1 MGRGG
6 IGRKGGSWWRCG
18 VLATAF
24 WLCLAVASGAG
35 AANPSEPAAIA
46 ALRADQTRTA
56 AQLEAQAA
64 RLRAS
69 TADPR
74 FRAWATLAEAEFAN
88 DQEHAD
94 EAMAGLDQA
103 IAQADALKLPDLR
116 FEALIRLST
125 VLVNRGR
132 SKDTEAVLA
141 KMQAM
146 VEAGGN
152 TRWRAQW
159 LHERGVLERKLGRF
173 EQARALFVQARALF
187 HGIGDP
193 VMEARE
199 MNSIGNLDGR
209 TGRFSD
215 AVAMHSDA
223 LTMARKAG
231 DKAETARSLRML
243 GVLYLNLDD
252 EELAS
257 RYLLEALD
265 YVEERNR
272 REAIALHGELIGTF
286 TRLEKL
292 TEAEYHGQQAVRL
305 AELSGSHP
313 NRVNAFTRMA
323 ELRLLQG
330 RIDEAEQWVARAN
343 ESRDHV
349 AVRDRSLIGISRM
362 RVLAARDR
370 TAAALKEADA
380 VLADVRDLGDRIL
393 ERSVLDLMSELQLRA
408 GDAASAFATRKAHQ
422 KLDKE
427 LAIDVAARRIALLES
442 SLERERAKT
451 ERELLQR
458 DNDIQALRLNRQR
471 LIAIA
476 LLVGLATVLVV
487 SALLYARYR
496 STLRHRNELRASRD
510 ALERRG
516 QYRRTDRPR
525 QPPRRRACAGR
536 TPGPHSRTAD
546 GDAARSRRVQ
556 AHQRQPR
563 PPGRRCG
570 AAGSGDAHARRVAGG
585 RAAGRWGGE
594 EFIAILDGAPG
605 REPASV
611 AEAMRAA
618 LAAAPVLFEGTAI
631 PVTVSI
637 GVATAFAADGIDT
650 LLAEADAALYRAKGA
665 GRNSRGLR
673 ARAGRAGLSL
683 SPRRAGGTHRHPASP
698 GNARDARASSAA
710 CSVVV
715 TTTSSSCLAQR
726 LAEEI
731 DHRAVAAVMQAIA
744 IGADAVHRRHVA
756 EVLDRT
762 RAQQRLPRHRRAP
775 TASWRRTAAGRNPAA
790 RRSTSKRLRANTGK
804 RRS

>member
-1 MGRGG
+1 MGRRGS
-6 IGRKGGSWWRCG
+6 RQAGGSLQRSVALSALLWLG
-18 VLATAF
+18 LVLAF
-24 WLCLAVASGAG
+24 GAG
-35 AANPSEPAAIA
+35 AANPSEPPAIA

-64 RLRAS
+64 SLRAKS
-69 TADPR
+69 PDPG
-74 FRAWATLAEAEFAN
+74 FRAWAMLAEAEFAN
-88 DQEHAD
+88 DQEHA
-94 EAMAGLDQA
+94 EASLAALDQV
-103 IAQADALKLPDLR
+103 IAQSDALKLPDLR

-125 VLVNRGR
+125 ILVNRGR
-132 SKDTEAVLA
+132 SRETEAVLA
-141 KMQAM
+141 KMQAL
-146 VEAGGN
+146 VESNNN
-152 TRWRAQW
+152 TRWRALW
-159 LHERGVLERKLGRF
+159 LHERGVLARKLGRF
-173 EQARALFVQARALF
+173 EEARTLFLQARSLFRAA
-187 HGIGDP
+187 GDP

-223 LTMARKAG
+223 LTIARKAG
-231 DKAETARSLRML
+231 DNGETARSLRML

-257 RYLLEALD
+257 RHLLEALD
-265 YVEERNR
+265 HVEERNR

-292 TEAEYHGQQAVRL
+292 VEAEYHGQQAVRL

-330 RIDEAEQWVARAN
+330 RIGEAEQWVVKAN
-343 ESRDHV
+343 ESREHV

-370 TAAALKEADA
+370 TGEALKQADA
-380 VLADVRDLGDRIL
+380 VLGDVRDLGDRIL
-393 ERSVLDLMSELQLRA
+393 ERSVLDLMSELQLRV

-442 SLERERAKT
+442 SLERERSKA

-471 LIAIA
+471 LVAIA

-510 ALERRG
+510 ALERVAN
-516 QYRRTDRPR
+516 TDALTGLANRHAAA
-525 QPPRRRACAGR
+525 RALGERLGR
-536 TPGPHSRTAD
+536 IPEPLTVMLLDLDEFKRINDSHGHQA
-546 GDAARSRRVQ
+546 GDAVLRESAARMRD
-556 AHQRQPR
+556 ALPE
-563 PPGRRCG
+563 G
-570 AAGSGDAHARRVAGG
+570 ALL
-585 RAAGRWGGE
+585 GRWGGE
-594 EFIAILDGAPG
+594 EFIVILDGAPG
-605 REPASV
+605 LEPASV

-618 LAAAPVLFEGTAI
+618 LAAAPVSFDGVAI

-637 GVATAFAADGIDT
+637 GVATAFASDGIDT

-665 GRNSRGLR
+665 GRNRVVY
-673 ARAGRAGLSL
+673 GR
-683 SPRRAGGTHRHPASP
+683 SP
-698 GNARDARASSAA
+698 
-710 CSVVV
+710 V
-715 TTTSSSCLAQR
+715 
-726 LAEEI
+726 
-731 DHRAVAAVMQAIA
+731 VAA
-744 IGADAVHRRHVA
+744 
-756 EVLDRT
+756 
-762 RAQQRLPRHRRAP
+762 
-775 TASWRRTAAGRNPAA
+775 
-790 RRSTSKRLRANTGK
+790 
-804 RRS
+804 

>member
-1 MGRGG
+1 MHRRESGQASGPLRRG
-6 IGRKGGSWWRCG
+6 IALAAAS
-18 VLATAF
+18 VLAMVLAF
-24 WLCLAVASGAG
+24 G
-35 AANPSEPAAIA
+35 AAAGNPSEPAAIA

-64 RLRAS
+64 RLRAGA
-69 TADPR
+69 TDPK

-94 EAMAGLDQA
+94 AAMAGLDQA
-103 IAQADALKLPDLR
+103 MSQADALKLPDLR
-116 FEALIRLST
+116 FEALLRLST
-125 VLVNRGR
+125 ILVNRGR
-132 SKDTEAVLA
+132 SNDTEAVLA

-146 VEAGGN
+146 VESSRDP
-152 TRWRAQW
+152 RWRAQW

-173 EQARALFVQARALF
+173 EQARALFVQARILF
-187 HGIGDP
+187 RDVGEQ

-215 AVAMHSDA
+215 AVAMHGDA
-223 LTMARKAG
+223 LALARKAG

-257 RYLLEALD
+257 RYLLQALD

-292 TEAEYHGQQAVRL
+292 TQAEYHGQQAVRL

-323 ELRLLQG
+323 DLRLLQG
-330 RIDEAEQWVARAN
+330 RIDEAERWVERAN
-343 ESRDHV
+343 ASRDHV

-370 TAAALKEADA
+370 TRDALREADV

-427 LAIDVAARRIALLES
+427 LAIDVAARKIALLES
-442 SLERERAKT
+442 SLERQRAKA

-476 LLVGLATVLVV
+476 LLVGLATVLAI

-510 ALERRG
+510 ALERVAN
-516 QYRRTDRPR
+516 TDALTGLANRHAAAQALGER
-525 QPPRRRACAGR
+525 LGR
-536 TPGPHSRTAD
+536 IPEPLTVMLLDLDEFKRINDSHGHQA
-546 GDAARSRRVQ
+546 GDAVLREAASRM
-556 AHQRQPR
+556 
-563 PPGRRCG
+563 
-570 AAGSGDAHARRVAGG
+570 RVALPQD
-585 RAAGRWGGE
+585 ALLGRWGGE
-594 EFIAILDGAPG
+594 EFIAILDGLPG
-605 REPASV
+605 REPAAV
-611 AEAMRAA
+611 AEGMRAA
-618 LAAAPVLFEGTAI
+618 LAAAPVPFEGLEI

-637 GVATAFAADGIDT
+637 GVATAFAADGIDA

-665 GRNSRGLR
+665 GRNRVVYGP
-673 ARAGRAGLSL
+673 
-683 SPRRAGGTHRHPASP
+683 SPA
-698 GNARDARASSAA
+698 
-710 CSVVV
+710 
-715 TTTSSSCLAQR
+715 LA
-726 LAEEI
+726 
-731 DHRAVAAVMQAIA
+731 
-744 IGADAVHRRHVA
+744 
-756 EVLDRT
+756 T
-762 RAQQRLPRHRRAP
+762 
-775 TASWRRTAAGRNPAA
+775 
-790 RRSTSKRLRANTGK
+790 
-804 RRS
+804 

>member
-1 MGRGG
+1 MGRRGS
-6 IGRKGGSWWRCG
+6 RQAGGSLQRSVALSALLWLG
-18 VLATAF
+18 LVLAF
-24 WLCLAVASGAG
+24 GAG
-35 AANPSEPAAIA
+35 AANPSEPPAIA

-64 RLRAS
+64 SLRAKS
-69 TADPR
+69 PDPG
-74 FRAWATLAEAEFAN
+74 FRAWAMLAEAEFAN
-88 DQEHAD
+88 DQEHA
-94 EAMAGLDQA
+94 EASLAALDQV
-103 IAQADALKLPDLR
+103 IAQSDALKLPDLR

-125 VLVNRGR
+125 ILVNRGR
-132 SKDTEAVLA
+132 SRETEAVLA
-141 KMQAM
+141 KMQAL
-146 VEAGGN
+146 VESNNN
-152 TRWRAQW
+152 TRWRALW
-159 LHERGVLERKLGRF
+159 LHERGVLARKLGRF
-173 EQARALFVQARALF
+173 EEARTLFLQARSLFRAA
-187 HGIGDP
+187 GDP

-223 LTMARKAG
+223 LTIARKAG
-231 DKAETARSLRML
+231 DNGETARSLRML

-257 RYLLEALD
+257 RHLLEALD
-265 YVEERNR
+265 HVEERNR

-292 TEAEYHGQQAVRL
+292 VEAEYHGQQAVRL

-330 RIDEAEQWVARAN
+330 RIGEAEQWVVKAN
-343 ESRDHV
+343 ESREHV

-370 TAAALKEADA
+370 TGEALKQADA
-380 VLADVRDLGDRIL
+380 VLGDVRDLGDRIL
-393 ERSVLDLMSELQLRA
+393 ERSVLDLMSELQLRV

-442 SLERERAKT
+442 SLERERSKA

-471 LIAIA
+471 LVAIA

-510 ALERRG
+510 ALERVAN
-516 QYRRTDRPR
+516 TDALTGLANRHAAA
-525 QPPRRRACAGR
+525 RALGERLGR
-536 TPGPHSRTAD
+536 IPEPLTVMLLDLDEFKRINDSHGHQA
-546 GDAARSRRVQ
+546 GDAVLRESAARMRD
-556 AHQRQPR
+556 ALPE
-563 PPGRRCG
+563 G
-570 AAGSGDAHARRVAGG
+570 ALL
-585 RAAGRWGGE
+585 GRWGGE
-594 EFIAILDGAPG
+594 EFIVILDGAPG
-605 REPASV
+605 LEPASV

-618 LAAAPVLFEGTAI
+618 LAAAPVSFDGVAI

-637 GVATAFAADGIDT
+637 GVATAFSSDGIDA

-665 GRNSRGLR
+665 GRNRVVY
-673 ARAGRAGLSL
+673 GR
-683 SPRRAGGTHRHPASP
+683 SP
-698 GNARDARASSAA
+698 
-710 CSVVV
+710 V
-715 TTTSSSCLAQR
+715 
-726 LAEEI
+726 
-731 DHRAVAAVMQAIA
+731 VAA
-744 IGADAVHRRHVA
+744 
-756 EVLDRT
+756 
-762 RAQQRLPRHRRAP
+762 
-775 TASWRRTAAGRNPAA
+775 
-790 RRSTSKRLRANTGK
+790 
-804 RRS
+804 

>member
-1 MGRGG
+1 MLARSIRVPNMHRRGSGQARGPLRRG
-6 IGRKGGSWWRCG
+6 IALVAVFWLGL
-18 VLATAF
+18 VLAF
-24 WLCLAVASGAG
+24 GAS

-64 RLRAS
+64 RMRA
-69 TADPR
+69 TATDPK

-88 DQEHAD
+88 DQEHA
-94 EAMAGLDQA
+94 EAALARLDQA
-103 IAQADALKLPDLR
+103 ISQADALKLPDLR
-116 FEALIRLST
+116 FEALLRLST
-125 VLVNRGR
+125 ILVNRGR

-146 VEAGGN
+146 VESSDN
-152 TRWRAQW
+152 QRWRAQW

-173 EQARALFVQARALF
+173 DEARALFVQARTQF
-187 HGIGDP
+187 RGVGDQ

-215 AVAMHSDA
+215 AVAMHGDA
-223 LTMARKAG
+223 LELARKAG

-257 RYLLEALD
+257 RYLLQALD
-265 YVEERNR
+265 HVEERNR

-292 TEAEYHGQQAVRL
+292 AEAEYHGQQAVQL

-323 ELRLLQG
+323 DLRLLQG
-330 RIDEAEQWVARAN
+330 RVDEAEDWVERAN
-343 ESRDHV
+343 ASRDHV

-362 RVLAARDR
+362 RVLSARDK
-370 TAAALKEADA
+370 TAQALKEADV
-380 VLADVRDLGDRIL
+380 VLADIRDLGDRIL

-442 SLERERAKT
+442 SLERERAKA

-476 LLVGLATVLVV
+476 LLVGLATVLAI

-510 ALERRG
+510 ALERVAN
-516 QYRRTDRPR
+516 TDALTGLANRHAAAQALGER
-525 QPPRRRACAGR
+525 LGR
-536 TPGPHSRTAD
+536 IPEPLTVMLLDLDEFKRINDNHGHQA
-546 GDAARSRRVQ
+546 GDAVLREA
-556 AHQRQPR
+556 
-563 PPGRRCG
+563 
-570 AAGSGDAHARRVAGG
+570 ARRM
-585 RAAGRWGGE
+585 RAALPEDALLGRWGGE
-594 EFIAILDGAPG
+594 EFIAILDGAQG

-618 LAAAPVLFEGTAI
+618 LAAAPVSFEGVAI

-637 GVATAFAADGIDT
+637 GVATAFASDGIDA
-650 LLAEADAALYRAKGA
+650 LLAEADAALYRAKNA
-665 GRNSRGLR
+665 GRNRVVYGP
-673 ARAGRAGLSL
+673 
-683 SPRRAGGTHRHPASP
+683 SP
-698 GNARDARASSAA
+698 
-710 CSVVV
+710 
-715 TTTSSSCLAQR
+715 
-726 LAEEI
+726 
-731 DHRAVAAVMQAIA
+731 VAA
-744 IGADAVHRRHVA
+744 
-756 EVLDRT
+756 T
-762 RAQQRLPRHRRAP
+762 
-775 TASWRRTAAGRNPAA
+775 
-790 RRSTSKRLRANTGK
+790 
-804 RRS
+804 

>member
-1 MGRGG
+1 LRRGIALAAALLLG
-6 IGRKGGSWWRCG
+6 L
-18 VLATAF
+18 VLAF
-24 WLCLAVASGAG
+24 GAA

-64 RLRAS
+64 RLRTSA
-69 TADPR
+69 TDAK

-94 EAMAGLDQA
+94 AALAGLDQA
-103 IAQADALKLPDLR
+103 MSQADALKLPDLR
-116 FEALIRLST
+116 FEALLRLST
-125 VLVNRGR
+125 ILVNRGR

-152 TRWRAQW
+152 QRWRALW

-173 EQARALFVQARALF
+173 EEARALFVQARTLF
-187 HGIGDP
+187 RAAGDR

-215 AVAMHSDA
+215 AVAMHGDA
-223 LTMARKAG
+223 LALARKAG

-257 RYLLEALD
+257 RYLLQALD
-265 YVEERNR
+265 HVETRNR

-286 TRLEKL
+286 TRLERL

-323 ELRLLQG
+323 DLRLLQG
-330 RIDEAEQWVARAN
+330 RIDEAEGWVEKAN
-343 ESRDHV
+343 ASYDHV

-370 TAAALKEADA
+370 TAEALKEADV

-427 LAIDVAARRIALLES
+427 LAIDVAARKIALLES
-442 SLERERAKT
+442 SLERERAKA

-471 LIAIA
+471 LVAIA
-476 LLVGLATVLVV
+476 LLVGLATVLVI

-510 ALERRG
+510 ALERVAN
-516 QYRRTDRPR
+516 TDALTGLANRHAAAHALGER
-525 QPPRRRACAGR
+525 LGR
-536 TPGPHSRTAD
+536 IPEPLTVMLLDLDEFKRINDSHGHQA
-546 GDAARSRRVQ
+546 GDAVLREAAARM
-556 AHQRQPR
+556 
-563 PPGRRCG
+563 
-570 AAGSGDAHARRVAGG
+570 
-585 RAAGRWGGE
+585 RAALPEEALLGRWGGE
-594 EFIAILDGAPG
+594 EFIAILDGASG
-605 REPASV
+605 REPGSV

-618 LAAAPVLFEGTAI
+618 LAAAPVSFDGVAI

-637 GVATAFAADGIDT
+637 GVATAFAADGVDA

-665 GRNSRGLR
+665 GRNRVVYGP
-673 ARAGRAGLSL
+673 
-683 SPRRAGGTHRHPASP
+683 SPVPVG
-698 GNARDARASSAA
+698 
-710 CSVVV
+710 
-715 TTTSSSCLAQR
+715 
-726 LAEEI
+726 
-731 DHRAVAAVMQAIA
+731 
-744 IGADAVHRRHVA
+744 
-756 EVLDRT
+756 
-762 RAQQRLPRHRRAP
+762 
-775 TASWRRTAAGRNPAA
+775 
-790 RRSTSKRLRANTGK
+790 
-804 RRS
+804 

>member
-1 MGRGG
+1 MLAGSMGALDMGRRGSS
-6 IGRKGGSWWRCG
+6 RAGGSLRRHVALVAAVLLGFALAFG
-18 VLATAF
+18 VH
-24 WLCLAVASGAG
+24 
-35 AANPSEPAAIA
+35 AANPSEPPSIA
-46 ALRADQTRTA
+46 ALRADQTHTA

-64 RLRAS
+64 RLRAG
-69 TADPR
+69 TTDPT
-74 FRAWATLAEAEFAN
+74 FRAWALLAEAEFAN
-88 DQEHAD
+88 DQEHA
-94 EAMAGLDQA
+94 EAAMAGLDQA

-125 VLVNRGR
+125 ILVNRGR

-141 KMQAM
+141 RMQAM
-146 VEAGGN
+146 VEAGGDP
-152 TRWRAQW
+152 RWRAQW

-173 EQARALFVQARALF
+173 DEARALFVQASTLF
-187 HGIGDP
+187 HEIGDP

-257 RYLLEALD
+257 RYLLEALEH
-265 YVEERNR
+265 VEERNR

-292 TEAEYHGQQAVRL
+292 TEAEVHGQQAVRL

-323 ELRLLQG
+323 DLRLLQG

-370 TAAALKEADA
+370 TTEALKEADA

-476 LLVGLATVLVV
+476 LFVGLATVLVV

-510 ALERRG
+510 ALERVAN
-516 QYRRTDRPR
+516 TDALTGLANRHAAA
-525 QPPRRRACAGR
+525 RALGERLGR
-536 TPGPHSRTAD
+536 IPEPLTVMLLDLDEFKRINDSHGHQA
-546 GDAARSRRVQ
+546 GDAVLQ
-556 AHQRQPR
+556 E
-563 PPGRRCG
+563 
-570 AAGSGDAHARRVAGG
+570 AATRM
-585 RAAGRWGGE
+585 RAALPEDALLGRWGGE
-594 EFIAILDGAPG
+594 EFIAILDGVPG

-618 LAAAPVLFEGTAI
+618 LAAAPVLFDGTPI

-665 GRNSRGLR
+665 GRNRVVY
-673 ARAGRAGLSL
+673 GRA
-683 SPRRAGGTHRHPASP
+683 PVA
-698 GNARDARASSAA
+698 
-710 CSVVV
+710 
-715 TTTSSSCLAQR
+715 LA
-726 LAEEI
+726 
-731 DHRAVAAVMQAIA
+731 
-744 IGADAVHRRHVA
+744 
-756 EVLDRT
+756 
-762 RAQQRLPRHRRAP
+762 
-775 TASWRRTAAGRNPAA
+775 
-790 RRSTSKRLRANTGK
+790 
-804 RRS
+804 

>member
-1 MGRGG
+1 MLARSIQVPNMHRRASSQARGRLRRGVAIAAMFWLG
-6 IGRKGGSWWRCG
+6 L
-18 VLATAF
+18 VLAF
-24 WLCLAVASGAG
+24 GAV

-56 AQLEAQAA
+56 AQLETQAA
-64 RLRAS
+64 RLRA
-69 TADPR
+69 TATDPK

-88 DQEHAD
+88 DQEHAED
-94 EAMAGLDQA
+94 ALAGLDQA
-103 IAQADALKLPDLR
+103 MSQADALKLPDLR
-116 FEALIRLST
+116 FEALLRLST
-125 VLVNRGR
+125 ILVNRGR

-146 VEAGGN
+146 VESGSN
-152 TRWRAQW
+152 QRWRAQW

-173 EQARALFVQARALF
+173 EEARVLFVQAQTLF
-187 HGIGDP
+187 RGIDDQM
-193 VMEARE
+193 MEARE

-215 AVAMHSDA
+215 AVAMHGDA
-223 LTMARKAG
+223 LALARKAG

-257 RYLLEALD
+257 RYLLQALEH
-265 YVEERNR
+265 VEERNR

-292 TEAEYHGQQAVRL
+292 TEAEYHGQQAVQL

-323 ELRLLQG
+323 DLRLLQG
-330 RIDEAEQWVARAN
+330 RVDDAERWVERAN
-343 ESRDHV
+343 ASRDHV

-370 TAAALKEADA
+370 TAQALKEADI
-380 VLADVRDLGDRIL
+380 VLADIRDLGDRIL

-442 SLERERAKT
+442 SLERERAKA

-476 LLVGLATVLVV
+476 LLVGLATVLAI

-510 ALERRG
+510 ALERVAN
-516 QYRRTDRPR
+516 TDALTGLANRHAAAQALGER
-525 QPPRRRACAGR
+525 LGR
-536 TPGPHSRTAD
+536 IPEPLTLMLLDLDEFKRINDSHGHQA
-546 GDAARSRRVQ
+546 GDAVLREAASRM
-556 AHQRQPR
+556 
-563 PPGRRCG
+563 
-570 AAGSGDAHARRVAGG
+570 
-585 RAAGRWGGE
+585 RAALPEDALLGRWGGE

-618 LAAAPVLFEGTAI
+618 LDAAPVPFEGVAI

-637 GVATAFAADGIDT
+637 GVATAFASDGVDA
-650 LLAEADAALYRAKGA
+650 LLAEADAALYRAKHA
-665 GRNSRGLR
+665 GRNRVVYGP
-673 ARAGRAGLSL
+673 
-683 SPRRAGGTHRHPASP
+683 SP
-698 GNARDARASSAA
+698 
-710 CSVVV
+710 V
-715 TTTSSSCLAQR
+715 LA
-726 LAEEI
+726 
-731 DHRAVAAVMQAIA
+731 
-744 IGADAVHRRHVA
+744 
-756 EVLDRT
+756 T
-762 RAQQRLPRHRRAP
+762 
-775 TASWRRTAAGRNPAA
+775 
-790 RRSTSKRLRANTGK
+790 
-804 RRS
+804 

>member
-1 MGRGG
+1 MLPRRIGGNPDMGRDG
-6 IGRKGGSWWRCG
+6 IGRKSGFWWRCG

-24 WLCLAVASGAG
+24 WLCLAAACGAQ
-35 AANPSEPAAIA
+35 AANPSEPPAIA

-56 AQLEAQAA
+56 AQLQAQAA
-64 RLRAS
+64 RLRAG
-69 TADPR
+69 TADPK

-152 TRWRAQW
+152 SRWRAQW

-173 EQARALFVQARALF
+173 EEARALFVQARGLF
-187 HGIGDP
+187 RSVGDH

-223 LTMARKAG
+223 LTLARKAG

-257 RYLLEALD
+257 RYLLEALGH
-265 YVEERNR
+265 VEERNR

-292 TEAEYHGQQAVRL
+292 AEAEYHGQQAVRL

-380 VLADVRDLGDRIL
+380 VLADVRNLGDRIL

-510 ALERRG
+510 ALERVAN
-516 QYRRTDRPR
+516 TDALTGLANRHAAA
-525 QPPRRRACAGR
+525 RALGERLGR
-536 TPGPHSRTAD
+536 IPEPLTVMLLDLDEFKRINDSHGHQA
-546 GDAARSRRVQ
+546 GDAVLQ
-556 AHQRQPR
+556 E
-563 PPGRRCG
+563 
-570 AAGSGDAHARRVAGG
+570 AAKRMRAALPGDALL
-585 RAAGRWGGE
+585 GRWGGE
-594 EFIAILDGAPG
+594 EFIAILDGVPG

-618 LAAAPVLFEGTAI
+618 LAAAPVLFEGTSI

-637 GVATAFAADGIDT
+637 GVATAFAADGIDA

-665 GRNSRGLR
+665 GRNRVVY
-673 ARAGRAGLSL
+673 GRA
-683 SPRRAGGTHRHPASP
+683 PVA
-698 GNARDARASSAA
+698 
-710 CSVVV
+710 
-715 TTTSSSCLAQR
+715 LA
-726 LAEEI
+726 
-731 DHRAVAAVMQAIA
+731 
-744 IGADAVHRRHVA
+744 
-756 EVLDRT
+756 
-762 RAQQRLPRHRRAP
+762 
-775 TASWRRTAAGRNPAA
+775 
-790 RRSTSKRLRANTGK
+790 
-804 RRS
+804 

>member
-1 MGRGG
+1 MHRRGSGQASGSLRRG
-6 IGRKGGSWWRCG
+6 IAFAAMLWLGL
-18 VLATAF
+18 VLAF
-24 WLCLAVASGAG
+24 GAA

-64 RLRAS
+64 RLRA
-69 TADPR
+69 TATDPT

-94 EAMAGLDQA
+94 VAQAGLDQA
-103 IAQADALKLPDLR
+103 LAQAEALRLPDLR
-116 FEALIRLST
+116 FEALLRMST
-125 VLVNRGR
+125 MLVNRGR
-132 SKDTEAVLA
+132 SKETEAVLA

-146 VEAGGN
+146 VDAGGN
-152 TRWRAQW
+152 QRWRGLW

-173 EQARALFVQARALF
+173 EEARALFVQARTLF
-187 HGIGDP
+187 NSVGEQ

-199 MNSIGNLDGR
+199 LNSIGNLDGR

-223 LTMARKAG
+223 LALARKAG

-257 RYLLEALD
+257 RYLLQALD

-286 TRLEKL
+286 TRLEKF

-323 ELRLLQG
+323 DLRLLQG
-330 RIDEAEQWVARAN
+330 RIDEAERWVERAN
-343 ESRDHV
+343 ASRDQV

-362 RVLAARDR
+362 RVLAARDK
-370 TAAALKEADA
+370 TTQALKEADV

-442 SLERERAKT
+442 SLERERAKA

-476 LLVGLATVLVV
+476 LLVGLATVLAI

-510 ALERRG
+510 ALERVAN
-516 QYRRTDRPR
+516 TDALTGLANRHAAAQALGER
-525 QPPRRRACAGR
+525 LGR
-536 TPGPHSRTAD
+536 IPEPLTVMLLDLDEFKRINDSHGHQA
-546 GDAARSRRVQ
+546 GDAVLRECAARM
-556 AHQRQPR
+556 
-563 PPGRRCG
+563 
-570 AAGSGDAHARRVAGG
+570 
-585 RAAGRWGGE
+585 RAALPKDALLGRWGGE
-594 EFIAILDGAPG
+594 EFIAILDGVPG

-618 LAAAPVLFEGTAI
+618 LAAAPVAFERVSI

-637 GVATAFAADGIDT
+637 GVATAFAADGIDA
-650 LLAEADAALYRAKGA
+650 LLAEADAALYRAKNA
-665 GRNSRGLR
+665 GRNRVVYGP
-673 ARAGRAGLSL
+673 
-683 SPRRAGGTHRHPASP
+683 SP
-698 GNARDARASSAA
+698 
-710 CSVVV
+710 V
-715 TTTSSSCLAQR
+715 LA
-726 LAEEI
+726 
-731 DHRAVAAVMQAIA
+731 
-744 IGADAVHRRHVA
+744 
-756 EVLDRT
+756 T
-762 RAQQRLPRHRRAP
+762 
-775 TASWRRTAAGRNPAA
+775 
-790 RRSTSKRLRANTGK
+790 
-804 RRS
+804 

>member
-1 MGRGG
+1 MAALL
-6 IGRKGGSWWRCG
+6 WWG
-18 VLATAF
+18 LAFAF
-24 WLCLAVASGAG
+24 DAF
-35 AANPSEPAAIA
+35 AANPSEPATIA

-64 RLRAS
+64 RLRA
-69 TADPR
+69 TATDPK

-88 DQEHAD
+88 DQEHAE
-94 EAMAGLDQA
+94 EALAGLDQA
-103 IAQADALKLPDLR
+103 MAQADALKLPDLR

-125 VLVNRGR
+125 ILVNRGR
-132 SKDTEAVLA
+132 SKDTEVVLA

-146 VEAGGN
+146 VEADSN
-152 TRWRAQW
+152 IRWRALW

-173 EQARALFVQARALF
+173 EEARALFVQARDLF
-187 HGIGDP
+187 RGARDR

-199 MNSIGNLDGR
+199 LNSIGNLDGR

-215 AVAMHSDA
+215 AVAMHGDA
-223 LTMARKAG
+223 LALSRKAG

-257 RYLLEALD
+257 RYLLQALD

-313 NRVNAFTRMA
+313 NRVNAFTRMVD
-323 ELRLLQG
+323 LRLLQG
-330 RIDEAEQWVARAN
+330 RVDEAERWVGKAN
-343 ESRDHV
+343 ASYDHV

-370 TAAALKEADA
+370 TAEALKEADV

-442 SLERERAKT
+442 SLERERAKA

-476 LLVGLATVLVV
+476 LLVGLATVMAI

-510 ALERRG
+510 ALERVAN
-516 QYRRTDRPR
+516 TDALTGLANRHAAAQALGER
-525 QPPRRRACAGR
+525 LGR
-536 TPGPHSRTAD
+536 IPEPLTVMLLDLDEFKRINDSHGHQA
-546 GDAARSRRVQ
+546 GDAVLRE
-556 AHQRQPR
+556 
-563 PPGRRCG
+563 
-570 AAGSGDAHARRVAGG
+570 AAKRM
-585 RAAGRWGGE
+585 RAALPDDALLGRWGGE
-594 EFIAILDGAPG
+594 EFIAILDGTPG

-618 LAAAPVLFEGTAI
+618 LAAAPVAFEGVAI

-637 GVATAFAADGIDT
+637 GAATAFASDGLDA

-665 GRNSRGLR
+665 GRNRVVYGP
-673 ARAGRAGLSL
+673 
-683 SPRRAGGTHRHPASP
+683 SPV
-698 GNARDARASSAA
+698 
-710 CSVVV
+710 SV
-715 TTTSSSCLAQR
+715 S
-726 LAEEI
+726 
-731 DHRAVAAVMQAIA
+731 
-744 IGADAVHRRHVA
+744 
-756 EVLDRT
+756 
-762 RAQQRLPRHRRAP
+762 
-775 TASWRRTAAGRNPAA
+775 
-790 RRSTSKRLRANTGK
+790 
-804 RRS
+804 